1 MLKLRPSLIAAIP
14 ILLSACASGP
24 PFADQIQATAIDMA
38 VRRGAFEMNCPAAT
52 GQLISNETIQPP
64 VRPLIMIPERAE
76 FTVGVT
82 GCGKRNSYVVI
93 CPDNGSNSC
102 FAGASRDDSMQ

>member
-1 MLKLRPSLIAAIP
+1 
-14 ILLSACASGP
+14 
-24 PFADQIQATAIDMA
+24 
-38 VRRGAFEMNCPAAT
+38 
-52 GQLISNETIQPP
+52 
-64 VRPLIMIPERAE
+64 MIPERAE
-76 FTVGVT
+76 FTVGLT